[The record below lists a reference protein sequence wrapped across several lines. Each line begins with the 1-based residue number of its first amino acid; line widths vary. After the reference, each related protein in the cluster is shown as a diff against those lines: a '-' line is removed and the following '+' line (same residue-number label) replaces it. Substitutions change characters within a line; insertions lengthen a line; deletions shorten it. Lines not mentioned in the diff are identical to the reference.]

1 MNAYQATRALLLTLA
16 GGRVYP
22 DVAPDAPQLPYIT
35 FQQVGGEVLNFLDR
49 TLPSKL
55 NARMQVNVW
64 AATRLEACALAQQVE
79 ELFQLSLTL
88 QASPLGA
95 AVADFEEVGKLYG
108 FRQDFSVWVDR

>member
-1 MNAYQATRALLLTLA
+1 MNAYETTRALLLPLA

-22 DVAPDAPQLPYIT
+22 DVAPSDPQLPYIT

-64 AATRLEACALAQQVE
+64 AATRLEACALAQQAE
-79 ELFQLSLTL
+79 ELFLMSLTL
-88 QASPLGA
+88 QASALGA
-95 AVADFEEVGKLYG
+95 AVADFEEVGLLYG
-108 FRQDFSVWVDR
+108 FRQDFSIWVDR

>member
-1 MNAYQATRALLLTLA
+1 MNAYQATHALLKTLA

-22 DVAPDAPQLPYIT
+22 DVAPHNPQLPYIT
-35 FQQVGGEVLNFLDR
+35 FQQVGGEALNFLDR

-64 AATRLEACALAQQVE
+64 AATRLEACTLAQQVE

-88 QASPLGA
+88 QAETLGA
-95 AVADFEEVGKLYG
+95 AVADFEEVGQLYG